1 MNRTHTC
8 GELRASH
15 VGSTVT
21 LVGWVQNYRD
31 HGDHLIFIDLR
42 DRYGLTQV
50 TFDPDIC
57 GDEVHDLAD
66 KLRHEWVV
74 EITGEVRSRGGMV
87 NSKMPTGEIEVF
99 AKSLVVLNK
108 AETTPFEISEHVK
121 VNEELRL
128 QYRYLDLRRPSV
140 QRQIIARHRL
150 SKIVRDYF
158 DEQGFLD
165 IETPIL
171 GKSTPEGARDY
182 LVPSRI
188 YPGSFYA
195 LPQSPQIFKQLLM
208 VAGYDRYMQ
217 IAKCFRDEDLRAD
230 RQPEFTQIDI
240 EMSFIGME
248 DIMAVAEGC
257 VRRVWKEM
265 LGVEVPPLR
274 RMEFAEAMEKYGSDK
289 PDLRFDLPIQD
300 VTEWAKTCGFV
311 VFQGPATSGGV
322 VRLINAKGAADK
334 ITRNDLDK
342 LTEWVRKLGAKGLDW
357 IKVQKGEWNGP
368 AAKNISPE
376 VRAELAKLAG
386 VEDGDL
392 LFFGADKKKNVENVL
407 GALRVKLGVE
417 ILKLVRKGQW
427 EFLWVHSA
435 PMFEWDDETSRYY
448 AVHHMFTAPY
458 FDELDKIESDPANV
472 RTQSYDLVLNGVEMG
487 GGSVRIHS
495 PEVQA
500 RVFKALN
507 MSQDEARAKF
517 GFLLDALKF
526 GAPPHGG
533 LAFGLDRMVML
544 LLEIDTIRDI
554 IAFPKTASAADLMSE
569 APSPVAPQQLQEL
582 FIRTAPP
589 PAAPSSPA
597 TSA

>member
-15 VGSTVT
+15 VGQTVT
-21 LVGWVQNYRD
+21 LSGWVQNYRD
-31 HGDHLIFIDLR
+31 HGEHLIFIDLR
-42 DRYGLTQV
+42 DRYGVTQV

-57 GDEVHDLAD
+57 GKDVHELAD

-74 EITGEVRSRGGMV
+74 EVTGEVRSRGGMA
-87 NSKMPTGEIEVF
+87 NSKLPTGEIEIF
-99 AKSLVVLNK
+99 AKGLVVLNK

-128 QYRYLDLRRPSV
+128 QYRYLDLRRPTV
-140 QRQIIARHRL
+140 QKQIITRHRV
-150 SKIVRDYF
+150 SKAVRDYF
-158 DEQGFLD
+158 DDHGFLD

-195 LPQSPQIFKQLLM
+195 LPQSPQLFKQLLM

-230 RQPEFTQIDI
+230 RQPEFTQIDV
-240 EMSFIGME
+240 EMSFISMP

-257 VRRVWKEM
+257 VRKVWKDVI
-265 LGVEVPPLR
+265 GVEIPASIR
-274 RMEFAEAMEKYGSDK
+274 HMDFAEAMEKYGSDK
-289 PDLRFDLPIQD
+289 PDLRFGLEIQD

-322 VRLINAKGAADK
+322 VRVINAKGAAER

-342 LTEWVRKLGAKGLDW
+342 LTDYVRKLGAKGLAW
-357 IKVQKGEWNGP
+357 IKIQNGEWNGP
-368 AAKNISPE
+368 AAKNITPE
-376 VRAELAKLAG
+376 VRAVVAAQ
-386 VEDGDL
+386 VDAQDGGL
-392 LFFGADKKKNVENVL
+392 LFFGADRKKNVENVL
-407 GALRVKLGVE
+407 GSLRVKLGTE
-417 ILKLVRKGQW
+417 ILKLAQKGQW

-435 PMFEWDDETSRYY
+435 PMFEWDDETQRFYS
-448 AVHHMFTAPY
+448 VHHPFTAPY
-458 FDELDKIESDPANV
+458 ADELDKMESDPGDV
-472 RTQSYDLVLNGVEMG
+472 RSQSYDLVLNGVEMG
-487 GGSVRIHS
+487 GGSIRIHS

-500 RVFKALN
+500 RVFKALGI
-507 MSQDEARAKF
+507 SDDEAKAKF
-517 GFLLDALKF
+517 GFLLDALKY

-569 APSPVAPQQLQEL
+569 APGTVSAGQLRELCIRTVLPQQ
-582 FIRTAPP
+582 AAV
-589 PAAPSSPA
+589 PAAG
-597 TSA
+597 

>member
-21 LVGWVQNYRD
+21 LSGWIQNYRD
-31 HGDHLIFIDLR
+31 HGEHLIFIDLR

-57 GDEVHDLAD
+57 GDAVHDLAD

-87 NSKMPTGEIEVF
+87 NSKLPTGEIEVF
-99 AKSLVVLNK
+99 AKALTVLNK

-128 QYRYLDLRRPSV
+128 QYRYLDLRRTSV
-140 QRQIIARHRL
+140 QKQIITRHRVT
-150 SKIVRDYF
+150 KVVRDYF
-158 DEQGFLD
+158 DENGFLD

-182 LVPSRI
+182 LVPSRVS
-188 YPGSFYA
+188 PGSFYA
-195 LPQSPQIFKQLLM
+195 LPQSPQLFKQLLM

-240 EMSFIGME
+240 EMSFISMQ
-248 DIMAVAEGC
+248 DIMDVAEGA
-257 VRRVWKEM
+257 VRRVWKDVA
-265 LGVEVPPLR
+265 GVELPGKIR
-274 RMEFAEAMEKYGSDK
+274 HMEFSEAMARYGSDK

-342 LTEWVRKLGAKGLDW
+342 LTDYVRKLGAKGLAW

-376 VRAELAKLAG
+376 VRSELAKIAG
-386 VEDGDL
+386 VEDGDV
-392 LFFGADKKKNVENVL
+392 LFFGADKRKNVESVL
-407 GALRVKLGVE
+407 GALRVKLGNE
-417 ILKLVRKGQW
+417 TLKLVRKGQW

-458 FDELDKIESDPANV
+458 YEELDKIESDPANV

-487 GGSVRIHS
+487 GGSIRIHS

-507 MSQDEARAKF
+507 MGEEEARAKF
-517 GFLLDALKF
+517 GYLLDALKY

-554 IAFPKTASAADLMSE
+554 IAFPKTASASDLMTESPSE
-569 APSPVAPQQLQEL
+569 VSPEQLKEL
-582 FIRTAPP
+582 FIRSVPPPTAPP
-589 PAAPSSPA
+589 AAGA
-597 TSA
+597 

>member
-1 MNRTHTC
+1 MNRTHNN

-21 LVGWVQNYRD
+21 LAGWVQNYRD
-31 HGDHLIFIDLR
+31 HGEHLIFIDLR
-42 DRYGLTQV
+42 DRWGVTQV

-57 GDEVHDLAD
+57 GETVHSLAD

-74 EITGEVRSRGGMV
+74 EVTGDVRSRGGQI
-87 NSKMPTGEIEVF
+87 NAKLPTGEVEVF
-99 AKSLVVLNK
+99 ATALVVLNK
-108 AETTPFEISEHVK
+108 AETPPFEISEHVK

-128 QYRYLDLRRPSV
+128 QYRYLDLRRPAV
-140 QRQIIARHRL
+140 QKQIVARHRV
-150 SKIVRDYF
+150 SKAVRDYF

-195 LPQSPQIFKQLLM
+195 LPQSPQLFKQLLM

-230 RQPEFTQIDI
+230 RQPEFTQIDV
-240 EMSFIGME
+240 EMSFIGMK
-248 DIMAVAEGC
+248 DIMDVAEGC
-257 VRRVWKEM
+257 VRRVWKDL
-265 LGVEVPPLR
+265 LGLEIPPNIPH
-274 RMEFAEAMEKYGSDK
+274 MDFATAMTRYGSDK
-289 PDLRFDLPIQD
+289 PDLRYGLEIQD

-342 LTEWVRKLGAKGLDW
+342 LTDYVRKLGAKGLAW
-357 IKVQKGEWNGP
+357 IKIQNGEWNGP

-376 VRAELAKLAG
+376 VRAALAAKVDA
-386 VEDGDL
+386 VDGDL
-392 LFFGADKKKNVENVL
+392 LFFGADKKKGVENVL
-407 GALRVKLGVE
+407 GALRVKLGTE
-417 ILKLVRKGQW
+417 ILKLSQKGQW

-435 PMFEWDDETSRYY
+435 PMFEWDEETNRFYS
-448 AVHHMFTAPY
+448 VHHPFTAPY
-458 FDELDKIESDPANV
+458 AEELEKIESDPGNV
-472 RTQSYDLVLNGVEMG
+472 RSQSYDLVLNGVEMG
-487 GGSVRIHS
+487 GGSIRIHS
-495 PEVQA
+495 PEVQE
-500 RVFKALN
+500 RVFRALGIGEE
-507 MSQDEARAKF
+507 EAKAKF

-544 LLEIDTIRDI
+544 LLEIDSIRDI
-554 IAFPKTASAADLMSE
+554 IAFPKTASAADLMTD
-569 APSPVAPQQLQEL
+569 APSQVSAEQLKEL
-582 FIRTAPP
+582 SIRTVVP
-589 PAAPSSPA
+589 PAAVVTPA
-597 TSA
+597 A

>member
-1 MNRTHTC
+1 MNRTHNN

-21 LVGWVQNYRD
+21 LAGWVQNYRD
-31 HGDHLIFIDLR
+31 HGEHLIFIDLR
-42 DRYGLTQV
+42 DRWGVTQV

-57 GDEVHDLAD
+57 GETVHSLAD

-74 EITGEVRSRGGMV
+74 EVTGEVRSRGGQI
-87 NSKMPTGEIEVF
+87 NAKLPTGEIEVF
-99 AKSLVVLNK
+99 ATALVVLNK
-108 AETTPFEISEHVK
+108 AETPPFEISEHVK

-128 QYRYLDLRRPSV
+128 QYRYLDLRRPAV
-140 QRQIIARHRL
+140 QKQIVARHRV
-150 SKIVRDYF
+150 SKSVRDYF
-158 DEQGFLD
+158 DDQGFLD

-195 LPQSPQIFKQLLM
+195 LPQSPQLFKQLLM

-230 RQPEFTQIDI
+230 RQPEFTQIDV
-240 EMSFIGME
+240 EMSFIGMK

-257 VRRVWKEM
+257 VRKVWKDL
-265 LGVEVPPLR
+265 LGLEIPAQIPH
-274 RMEFAEAMEKYGSDK
+274 MDFATAMTRYGSDK
-289 PDLRFDLPIQD
+289 PDLRYGLEIQD

-342 LTEWVRKLGAKGLDW
+342 LTDYVRKLGAKGLAW
-357 IKVQKGEWNGP
+357 IKIQNGEWNGP

-376 VRAELAKLAG
+376 VRAALAAQ
-386 VEDGDL
+386 VDAADGDL
-392 LFFGADKKKNVENVL
+392 LFFGADRKKGVENVL
-407 GALRVKLGVE
+407 GALRVKLGTE
-417 ILKLVRKGQW
+417 ILKLARKGQW

-435 PMFEWDDETSRYY
+435 PMFEWDDETNRFYS
-448 AVHHMFTAPY
+448 VHHPFTAPY
-458 FDELDKIESDPANV
+458 AEELDKIESDPGNV
-472 RTQSYDLVLNGVEMG
+472 RSQSYDLVLNGVEMG
-487 GGSVRIHS
+487 GGSIRIHS
-495 PEVQA
+495 PEVQE
-500 RVFKALN
+500 RVFRALGIGEE
-507 MSQDEARAKF
+507 EAKAKF

-544 LLEIDTIRDI
+544 LLEIDSIRDI
-554 IAFPKTASAADLMSE
+554 IAFPKTASAADLMTD
-569 APSPVAPQQLQEL
+569 APSQVSAEQLKEL
-582 FIRTAPP
+582 SIRTVVP
-589 PAAPSSPA
+589 PAAVVAPA
-597 TSA
+597 G

>member
-21 LVGWVQNYRD
+21 LSGWVQNYRD
-31 HGDHLIFIDLR
+31 HGEHLIFIDLR
-42 DRYGLTQV
+42 DRYGLTQI

-74 EITGEVRSRGGMV
+74 EITGEVRSRGGMI
-87 NSKMPTGEIEVF
+87 NSKLPTGEIEVF
-99 AKSLVVLNK
+99 AKSLTVLNK

-128 QYRYLDLRRPSV
+128 QYRYLDLRRSSV
-140 QRQIIARHRL
+140 QKQIVTRHRVT
-150 SKIVRDYF
+150 KVVRDYF
-158 DEQGFLD
+158 DENGFLD

-182 LVPSRI
+182 LVPSRVS
-188 YPGSFYA
+188 PGSFYA
-195 LPQSPQIFKQLLM
+195 LPQSPQLFKQLLM

-230 RQPEFTQIDI
+230 RQPEFTQIDV
-240 EMSFIGME
+240 EMSFISMQ
-248 DIMAVAEGC
+248 DIMDEAEGA
-257 VRRVWKEM
+257 VRRVWKDVA
-265 LGVEVPPLR
+265 GVEIPTDIR
-274 RMEFAEAMEKYGSDK
+274 RMEYSEAMARYGSDK

-342 LTEWVRKLGAKGLDW
+342 LTDYVRKLGAKGLAW

-376 VRAELAKLAG
+376 VRAELAKIAG
-386 VEDGDL
+386 VEDGDV
-392 LFFGADKKKNVENVL
+392 LFFGADKRKNVESVL
-407 GALRVKLGVE
+407 GALRVKLGNE
-417 ILKLVRKGQW
+417 TLKLVRKGQW

-435 PMFEWDDETSRYY
+435 PMFEWDDETNRYY

-458 FDELDKIESDPANV
+458 YEELDKIESDPANV

-487 GGSVRIHS
+487 GGSIRIHS

-507 MSQDEARAKF
+507 MGEAEARAKF

-554 IAFPKTASAADLMSE
+554 IAFPKTASASDLMTE
-569 APSPVAPQQLQEL
+569 APSEVAPEQLKEL
-582 FIRTAPP
+582 YIRSVPPPTAPP
-589 PAAPSSPA
+589 AAGV
-597 TSA
+597 